1 MSLKRIKR
9 RLTTGKEC
17 YKGLHMNLW
26 FREFANSF
34 YCYFKQPG
42 TYGMFV
48 SKAVNEVSY
57 TSAFIALPL
66 SIINF
71 YIPHKI

>member
-1 MSLKRIKR
+1 
-9 RLTTGKEC
+9 
-17 YKGLHMNLW
+17 
-26 FREFANSF
+26 
-34 YCYFKQPG
+34 
-42 TYGMFV
+42 MFV

-57 TSAFIALPL
+57 TSAFITLPL